1 VIASAP
7 ATTLGERFRGFYPVV
22 VDVECGGLDA
32 ERDAL
37 LEIAAVLL
45 DMDGDGRLVRRET
58 VSTHVVPFPGAH
70 LDPKAL
76 EVTGID
82 PHHPLRGALEER
94 QALDHIFDPIRKGM
108 KAAGCTR
115 AVLVGHNAAFDL
127 GFLNAAIRRTGHK
140 RSPFHPF
147 STLDTVS
154 LAALAYGQTVLAK
167 ALQAAGLEW
176 DTSRAHSAVYDA
188 EQTAELFCHIVNR
201 WRDLNL
207 AFLEHTSKAA
217 SANPEEGP

>member
-1 VIASAP
+1 VIAQAP
-7 ATTLGERFRGFYPVV
+7 ATALGERFRGFYPVV
-22 VDVECGGLDA
+22 VDVECGGFDA

-45 DMDGDGRLVRRET
+45 DMDQHGRLVRRET

-82 PHHPLRGALEER
+82 PHHPLRGAIEER
-94 QALDHIFDPIRKGM
+94 PALDLIFEPVRKGM

-154 LAALAYGQTVLAK
+154 LSALAYGQTVLAK
-167 ALQAAGLEW
+167 ALKAAGLEW
-176 DTSRAHSAVYDA
+176 DTALAHSAVYDA
-188 EQTAELFCHIVNR
+188 EQTADLFCGIVNR

-207 AFLEHTSKAA
+207 AFLEHTSSAA
-217 SANPEEGP
+217 QANEEEGE